1 MTAKTTGESQRVSE
15 LYLATPVLAQ
25 AEPFLSA
32 LHRQLAM
39 CQPAALLLR
48 LPPVAQ
54 MPDSAAAPLVAAV
67 ASCVQPMGIALML
80 QNRAALAVAQACDG
94 VHLCGDEAPDTATAR
109 RVVGEAMQLG
119 VDVGLSRDHA
129 MRAGEEGADYI
140 CFTPGED
147 VAATPESVAAVLEL
161 TRWWAV
167 MMELPVV
174 AQASAAAE
182 VAPLTAAGA
191 DFIMPA
197 QGWWDSP
204 QDWSL

>member
-1 MTAKTTGESQRVSE
+1 MSE
-15 LYLATPVLAQ
+15 LYLATPVLEQ
-25 AEPFLSA
+25 AEPFLSD
-32 LHRQLAM
+32 LQKRLAA

-54 MPDSAAAPLVAAV
+54 MSDHAAAPLVAAV
-67 ASCVQPMGIALML
+67 AACVQPMGIALMV

-94 VHLCGDEAPDTATAR
+94 VHLCGDAALDTASVR
-109 RVVGEAMQLG
+109 RMVGEAMQLG

-140 CFTPGED
+140 CFTPGDES
-147 VAATPESVAAVLEL
+147 AQATPESVAGALEL

-174 AQASAAAE
+174 AQAMTAAE
-182 VAPLTAAGA
+182 VAPLAAAGA
-191 DFIMPA
+191 DFIMPG

-204 QDWSL
+204 QGWNL